1 MITQRKHCA
10 RPRCCCW
17 LLSVHAAACLNA
29 LTHLRAGRARCN
41 KVKRA
46 YGERKIYCSRAGG
59 ETLINGRANWRGSQL
74 QSRIISLP
82 QETRTQPAFTP
93 RANPLVA
100 RSKTPL
106 LRTKQ
111 QHRTCTPRADYQVRK
126 CAFSHLKLGGSPAGW
141 MVLLF
146 LRILHTHTT
155 NFPSSASEMG
165 GHAVS
170 FNHLNADAHRGAA
183 GVGVFSISHFR
194 ARNSRSY
201 LDFPQQRTDN

>member
-10 RPRCCCW
+10 RPKV
-17 LLSVHAAACLNA
+17 LLLVALGARGGVFKCI

-111 QHRTCTPRADYQVRK
+111 QHRTCTPRDYQVRK

-194 ARNSRSY
+194 AHNSRSY